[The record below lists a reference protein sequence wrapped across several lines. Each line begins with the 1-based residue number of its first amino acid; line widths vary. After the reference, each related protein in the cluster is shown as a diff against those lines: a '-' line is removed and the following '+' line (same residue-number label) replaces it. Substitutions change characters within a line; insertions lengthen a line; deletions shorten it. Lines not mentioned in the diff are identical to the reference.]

1 MRGTKRYKSRMLVAR
16 KVKHIL
22 SQEKTPIRV
31 LELRSTRM
39 IKLLA
44 KFFRGLHLI
53 FGVSAPP
60 EGQNERTFVLIWVGV
75 LAFLVAFGVA
85 LTYFLPYLY
94 FKH

>member
-1 MRGTKRYKSRMLVAR
+1 
-16 KVKHIL
+16 
-22 SQEKTPIRV
+22 
-31 LELRSTRM
+31 M

-60 EGQNERTFVLIWVGV
+60 EGQNERAFVLIWLGV
-75 LAFLVAFGVA
+75 LAFLVAFVV
-85 LTYFLPYLY
+85 LLSYLVPYLY

>member
-1 MRGTKRYKSRMLVAR
+1 
-16 KVKHIL
+16 
-22 SQEKTPIRV
+22 
-31 LELRSTRM
+31 M

-60 EGQNERTFVLIWVGV
+60 EGQNEGTFVLIWLGI
-75 LAFLVAFGVA
+75 LAFLVGFAAA

-94 FKH
+94 FKK

>member
-1 MRGTKRYKSRMLVAR
+1 
-16 KVKHIL
+16 
-22 SQEKTPIRV
+22 
-31 LELRSTRM
+31 M

-60 EGQNERTFVLIWVGV
+60 EGQNERTFVLIWLGI
-75 LAFLVAFGVA
+75 LAFLIAFGAA

-94 FKH
+94 FKR